1 MRAAVGAWQRAG
13 LPGLVAVDGH
23 PAHGALINPW
33 QPQLIRANMYI
44 MLPQMILP
52 KTKVVHELESAI
64 RQANNLIQDQT
75 GSTRVLRDGYE
86 SWNRR
91 NELFLEAAFKVE
103 GFLPSG
109 PKTDYLNLATLNY
122 PFQVPK
128 SDVDLSTDALREDIE
143 VKKHRLERLLSNLD
157 LYPEAESGT
166 KQSVSDIKNRIF
178 VIHGRDEVSRLRVVE
193 VLRKATDAEPVVLME
208 QPNGGQTIIEK
219 LEENLGQTAGFAV
232 ILLTGDDEGSLE
244 GETPKPRARQNVIL
258 ELGFAMA
265 ALGRRNV
272 TLLHDPDVEIPSD
285 INGVAYY
292 PLDNDEWKLRL
303 LGDLKTTGFDVHH
316 EKL

>member
-1 MRAAVGAWQRAG
+1 
-13 LPGLVAVDGH
+13 
-23 PAHGALINPW
+23 
-33 QPQLIRANMYI
+33 
-44 MLPQMILP
+44 MILP
-52 KTKVVHELESAI
+52 KTKVVHALESTI

-122 PFQVPK
+122 
-128 SDVDLSTDALREDIE
+128 
-143 VKKHRLERLLSNLD
+143 RLERLLGNLD

-208 QPNGGQTIIEK
+208 
-219 LEENLGQTAGFAV
+219 
-232 ILLTGDDEGSLE
+232 
-244 GETPKPRARQNVIL
+244 
-258 ELGFAMA
+258 
-265 ALGRRNV
+265 
-272 TLLHDPDVEIPSD
+272 
-285 INGVAYY
+285 
-292 PLDNDEWKLRL
+292 
-303 LGDLKTTGFDVHH
+303 
-316 EKL
+316 